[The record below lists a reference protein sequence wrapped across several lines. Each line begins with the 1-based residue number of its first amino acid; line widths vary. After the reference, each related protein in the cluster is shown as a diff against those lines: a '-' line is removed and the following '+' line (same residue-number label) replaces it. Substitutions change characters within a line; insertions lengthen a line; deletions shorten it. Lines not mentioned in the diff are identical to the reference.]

1 MSTTP
6 LFDVLIIGAGPAGLA
21 TATGLARQLYHAVV
35 FSNDSFRNASSEHM
49 HNFPGWD
56 HQPPSAFRDKTK
68 NDLLARYKTIEFE
81 NADIASVEKI
91 SQGGFQVT
99 DAQRRSWQSRALV
112 LAQGSEDQFP
122 NISGYEE
129 CWGKGIFHCLFCHGY
144 EDRGLPSSGVLCVG
158 PHGGSP
164 PLALH
169 LSRMARRLTEKVTLY
184 TNANAELAAELKRL
198 LETDRDARDGRVSV
212 DDRKIVGLSRGGD
225 EAGAGLITIAFEG
238 GQTITEGFLTHQPS
252 TKTRGPFAEQLG
264 LELQPSG
271 DIMVRQPFNETSVP
285 GVFAAGDC
293 ATPIKAVSHA
303 VAMGTIAAA
312 GLAFKL
318 GAELARLE

>member
-1 MSTTP
+1 M
-6 LFDVLIIGAGPAGLA
+6 
-21 TATGLARQLYHAVV
+21 
-35 FSNDSFRNASSEHM
+35 
-49 HNFPGWD
+49 
-56 HQPPSAFRDKTK
+56 
-68 NDLLARYKTIEFE
+68 
-81 NADIASVEKI
+81 
-91 SQGGFQVT
+91 
-99 DAQRRSWQSRALV
+99 
-112 LAQGSEDQFP
+112 
-122 NISGYEE
+122 
-129 CWGKGIFHCLFCHGY
+129 
-144 EDRGLPSSGVLCVG
+144 
-158 PHGGSP
+158 
-164 PLALH
+164 ALH